1 MAIVRLLYELPRSL
15 GRCAQKNSPHRR
27 LPAREWWGMDFV
39 LLCRRKLGRRFGG
52 RSCGKSLDANLR
64 YWESSMKTENAI
76 NLAIENIL
84 KEGLTD
90 VEVFTRPFEV
100 DLLKNQDILDEVKAN
115 IKTTLKESQIK
126 GMGFTPISH
135 ILVPKKELFDFRK
148 CAIIEP
154 VDEVRYLSLVLQ
166 IADLIEV
173 KRPNKSKNNVFS
185 YRFHPSKGYL
195 FDQKYNYTSFREHVS
210 KKSRQ
215 RNVNVVV
222 SCDISNFYDRLNLH
236 RLECILSSNP
246 KIDKKIIFQINELLL
261 FWSGRDSYGLPVGSN
276 ASRILAEAAL
286 IEVDNFLTSHKI
298 SYCRFVDDFKL
309 FAPDAATAHRW
320 LALLVDR
327 LSKEGLF
334 LNTGKTQIKDVSVV
348 AEPEPEAE
356 AEPEAAVAAEAD
368 GQSEDEPAKSS
379 DPVSERNR
387 DEVARIIR
395 GYSGLIPTKFRAL
408 TASELNRLSK
418 ENISDRL
425 DKISSSVLIDPTNL
439 VALVKSCVAKAAPV
453 GLMEVVKNLNK
464 FPQFIPYVIDAIIK
478 NESIFDDSH
487 VDELSGCLSYWLDRD
502 HAPEFVS
509 IFVIRFFG
517 HGRFKSKSMLMECFR
532 RLRRNDGSYIGRAL
546 LEQLEPIVE
555 RGEVIEIRD
564 YFVRADQS
572 ERRQISKM
580 VDIHLTKGEK
590 RPFFKNSLSQSQDI
604 FLKHMENLF

>member
-1 MAIVRLLYELPRSL
+1 MDLYYYASES
-15 GRCAQKNSPHRR
+15 
-27 LPAREWWGMDFV
+27 WGVDP
-39 LLCRRKLGRRFGG
+39 GG
-52 RSCGKSLDANLR
+52 RSCGKSLDANVR
-64 YWESSMKTENAI
+64 HWGDSMKIDNAI

-90 VEVFTRPFEV
+90 VEVFARPFEV
-100 DLLKNQDILDEVKAN
+100 DLLKNQDILDDVKAN

-154 VDEVRYLSLVLQ
+154 VDEARYLSLVLQ

-210 KKSRQ
+210 RKSRQ

-246 KIDKKIIFQINELLL
+246 KIDKKIILQINELLL
-261 FWSGRDSYGLPVGSN
+261 FWSGRDSYGIPVGSN

-348 AEPEPEAE
+348 AEPEPE
-356 AEPEAAVAAEAD
+356 PEAEAD
-368 GQSEDEPAKSS
+368 ADAAEVPEADAQGEDETAKSS
-379 DPVSERNR
+379 DPVPGRNR

-408 TASELNRLSK
+408 TASELNRLR
-418 ENISDRL
+418 EEDISDRL
-425 DKISSSVLIDPTNL
+425 GKISSSVLIDPTNL
-439 VALVKSCVAKAAPV
+439 VALVKACVAKSDPV
-453 GLMEVVKNLNK
+453 VLMEVVKNLNK

-478 NESIFDDSH
+478 NEGIFGDSH
-487 VDELSGCLSYWLDRD
+487 VDELSGYLSYWLDRD

-580 VDIHLTKGEK
+580 VHIHLTKGEK

-604 FLKHMENLF
+604 FLRHMENLF

>member
-1 MAIVRLLYELPRSL
+1 FCITMQAKVGASIR
-15 GRCAQKNSPHRR
+15 
-27 LPAREWWGMDFV
+27 
-39 LLCRRKLGRRFGG
+39 G
-52 RSCGKSLDANLR
+52 RSCGKSLDAKLR
-64 YWESSMKTENAI
+64 YWKNSMKIENAV

-90 VEVFTRPFEV
+90 VEVFARPFEV
-100 DLLKNQDILDEVKAN
+100 DLLKNQTILDDVKAN

-154 VDEVRYLSLVLQ
+154 VDEVRYLALVLQ

-173 KRPNKSKNNVFS
+173 KRPNKSKNSVFS

-246 KIDKKIIFQINELLL
+246 KIDKKIILQINELLL
-261 FWSGRDSYGLPVGSN
+261 FWSGRDSYGIPVGSN
-276 ASRILAEAAL
+276 ASRILAEASL

-298 SYCRFVDDFKL
+298 SYCRFVDDFRL

-348 AEPEPEAE
+348 AEPEPEL
-356 AEPEAAVAAEAD
+356 D
-368 GQSEDEPAKSS
+368 DQGEDEPAKSS
-379 DPVSERNR
+379 DPVPERNR
-387 DEVARIIR
+387 DDVARIIR

-408 TASELNRLSK
+408 TASELNRIR
-418 ENISDRL
+418 EEDISDRL
-425 DKISSSVLIDPTNL
+425 DKISSSVLIDPMNL
-439 VALVKSCVAKAAPV
+439 VALVKSCVAKADPV

-478 NESIFDDSH
+478 NENIFDDSH
-487 VDELSGCLSYWLDRD
+487 VDGLSSHLSYWLDRD

-517 HGRFKSKSMLMECFR
+517 HGRFKNKSMLMECFR

-604 FLKHMENLF
+604 FLKHMENLFS